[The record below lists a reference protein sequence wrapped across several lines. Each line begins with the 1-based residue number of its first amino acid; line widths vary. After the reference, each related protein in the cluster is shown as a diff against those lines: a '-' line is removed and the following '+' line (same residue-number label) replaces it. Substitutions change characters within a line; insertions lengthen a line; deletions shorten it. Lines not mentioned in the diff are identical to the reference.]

1 MNTMSAEYI
10 FGLDKYQAETM
21 FLNLVSTLIIQGEE
35 ESEVESIANCLMDN
49 VKLYPEY
56 FPKF

>member
-1 MNTMSAEYI
+1 MNTMSAEHV
-10 FGLDKYQAETM
+10 FGLDNNQAETM

-35 ESEVESIANCLMDN
+35 ESEVETIANRMMDN
-49 VKLYPEY
+49 VKLYPEF